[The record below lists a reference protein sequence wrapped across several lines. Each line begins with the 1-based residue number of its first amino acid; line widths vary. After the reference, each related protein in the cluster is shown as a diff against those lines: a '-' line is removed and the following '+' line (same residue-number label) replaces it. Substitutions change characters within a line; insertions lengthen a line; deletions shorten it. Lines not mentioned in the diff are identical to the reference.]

1 MNLLHNRELK
11 NPAMSNRLESDD
23 AGEEPMD
30 EPVQCHCLMFGCCG
44 QNFSERYVNGGSGK
58 DVTYH
63 FGVFEEEEDAA
74 FHTLVKQM
82 LVDAFNRMQMC
93 EDEIETL
100 KLKNP
105 LPFNHKGHD
114 ELFAKYVQEA
124 LGAMLT

>member
-1 MNLLHNRELK
+1 
-11 NPAMSNRLESDD
+11 
-23 AGEEPMD
+23 
-30 EPVQCHCLMFGCCG
+30 
-44 QNFSERYVNGGSGK
+44 
-58 DVTYH
+58 
-63 FGVFEEEEDAA
+63 
-74 FHTLVKQM
+74 
-82 LVDAFNRMQMC
+82 MQMC